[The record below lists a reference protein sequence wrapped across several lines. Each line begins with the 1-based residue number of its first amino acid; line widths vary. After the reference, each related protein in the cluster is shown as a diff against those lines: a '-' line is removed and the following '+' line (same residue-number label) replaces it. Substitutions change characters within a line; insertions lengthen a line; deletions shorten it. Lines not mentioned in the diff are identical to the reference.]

1 MSLDPSK
8 LAELE
13 AAFNAGTI
21 SAMDYAAAMGKA
33 AQNLTTSSA
42 GLGSSLI
49 QAGKQIGTGVSG
61 FTTAMANGQQGA
73 SVFNGVI
80 NSSSTALGTLLTQ
93 LGPLGT
99 AFSKLTDFAG
109 AYLVRANQQGD
120 ALFKSFQDLSRVGGA
135 GAEGMT
141 GVFNNMQQFG
151 LSMNQLPEF
160 GAMIAQNSEA
170 LAVMGGTVSRGTK
183 AFANVASSIQQSG
196 LQTEFER
203 MGLTTKN
210 INEGTA
216 NYLRIQTLTS
226 AGAVKSQEALN
237 AGAAEYIRQQDK
249 LSRLTGKSA
258 DALAKEQEAQQANE
272 RYAAVTLELQM
283 KADAARAAG
292 DEAGAQ
298 AAEDQIKQNK
308 ELLARTPEA
317 LKQGVMD
324 LMSGFVNSPEAR
336 KMYISL
342 PEMSQSIISQNFKAS
357 QLIDKGAKEADANTK
372 KNIGLAKAG
381 LNDSTQASF
390 AGQRALSRLKGE
402 EAEKEATTQATT
414 LAKGGD
420 VDINNQVAMRQA
432 QTATTIAMDNLVQK
446 GVGPVT
452 AGMAELAIGIEKVI
466 TIIPPE
472 YIGEKTST
480 KARPGE
486 SASGRGQNAPAAA
499 GYGTS
504 VKPADLQKFLEESVA
519 KAIKALNEV
528 GKGPTTFT
536 EKMDALKGK
545 SATPTTEAPAASDK
559 TAMQKLAELRTPES
573 KSDTSQAVKS
583 VASQT
588 PESKSDTSQAVK
600 SVASQ
605 TPESKSDTSQAVKSV
620 ASQTPEPKS
629 DTSQAV
635 KSVASQTPEPKSDT
649 SQAVKSVAP
658 QSAKPVVVKPVVNV
672 EPVVPPPVVNIVP
685 KSEPLAGP
693 NTKYRTSLDDTKPEP
708 PKTETTTQ
716 STASASPELTQGL
729 MTLAQNIGLQTSSMN
744 ELVDLMRRSLGV
756 QGRIL
761 QQSRN

>member
-73 SVFNGVI
+73 SAFNGVI

-135 GAEGMT
+135 SAEGMT
-141 GVFNNMQQFG
+141 GVFSNMQKFG

-170 LAVMGGTVSRGTK
+170 LAVMGGTVSQGIK
-183 AFANVASSIQQSG
+183 KFAEVAAGIEQSG
-196 LQTEFER
+196 IQSEFLR
-203 MGLTTKN
+203 MGLKIKD

-216 NYLRIQTLTS
+216 NYLRLQALTGAS
-226 AGAVKSQEALN
+226 AQKSQEALT
-237 AGAAEYIRQQDK
+237 AGAAEYIAQQDR
-249 LSRLTGKSA
+249 LSKLTGKSA
-258 DALAKEQEAQQANE
+258 DALAKEEEARLSDQ
-272 RYAAVTLELQM
+272 RYAAVTRELEQ
-283 KADAARAAG
+283 KAAAARASG
-292 DEAGAQ
+292 DEAGAK
-298 AAEDQIKQNK
+298 AAEDQIAQNR
-308 ELLARTPEA
+308 ELMAQTPAA
-317 LKQGVMD
+317 LKQGVQD
-324 LMSGFVNSPEAR
+324 LMSGFVNSPEAK
-336 KMYISL
+336 KMYTTL
-342 PEMSQSIISQNFKAS
+342 PEMSQAIMSQNYKAS
-357 QLIDKGAKEADANTK
+357 AVLTKGATEATGALNRNSALARAGLSNQVNADFAGVRELENKNRTKTAEENDKAAKEAQDK
-372 KNIGLAKAG
+372 L
-381 LNDSTQASF
+381 
-390 AGQRALSRLKGE
+390 R
-402 EAEKEATTQATT
+402 
-414 LAKGGD
+414 KGGD

-466 TIIPPE
+466 TTIPPQ

-486 SASGRGQNAPAAA
+486 SGSGRGQNAPAA

-504 VKPADLQKFLEESVA
+504 VKPADFQKFLEESVA
-519 KAIKALNEV
+519 NAIKSLNNV
-528 GKGPTTFT
+528 GKEPTTFT

-545 SATPTTEAPAASDK
+545 NATKNATPTTEAPAASDK
-559 TAMQKLAELRTPES
+559 TAMQKLAELRTPE
-573 KSDTSQAVKS
+573 
-583 VASQT
+583 
-588 PESKSDTSQAVK
+588 
-600 SVASQ
+600 
-605 TPESKSDTSQAVKSV
+605 
-620 ASQTPEPKS
+620 PKS

-635 KSVASQTPEPKSDT
+635 KSVVPQTPEPKLDT
-649 SQAVKSVAP
+649 AQAVKSVVPQTPEPKLDTAQAVKSVAP
-658 QSAKPVVVKPVVNV
+658 QSAKPVLVKPVVNI

-685 KSEPLAGP
+685 KPEPLAGP
-693 NTKYRTSLDDTKPEP
+693 NTKYRTSLDDTRPEP

-716 STASASPELTQGL
+716 SAAGASPELTQGI
-729 MTLAQNIGLQTSSMN
+729 MELARNIGLQTSSMN